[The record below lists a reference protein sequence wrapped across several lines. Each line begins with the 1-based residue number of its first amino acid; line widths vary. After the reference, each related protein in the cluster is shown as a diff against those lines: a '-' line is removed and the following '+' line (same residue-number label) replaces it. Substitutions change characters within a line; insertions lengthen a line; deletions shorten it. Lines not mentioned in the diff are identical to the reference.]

1 MHYAEWDDC
10 CEDYHRTISFIYF
23 SDRQVS
29 ISTSRA
35 RVEKAH
41 QRMIFAQVG
50 SFLAIKT
57 AAAVLLHLNIIG
69 ENNEVSSI
77 SVFL

>member
-1 MHYAEWDDC
+1 MN
-10 CEDYHRTISFIYF
+10 
-23 SDRQVS
+23 

-35 RVEKAH
+35 WVEKAH

-57 AAAVLLHLNIIG
+57 AAAVLLHLANITG
-69 ENNEVSSI
+69 ENNRVSSI
-77 SVFL
+77 AGGFLQKL